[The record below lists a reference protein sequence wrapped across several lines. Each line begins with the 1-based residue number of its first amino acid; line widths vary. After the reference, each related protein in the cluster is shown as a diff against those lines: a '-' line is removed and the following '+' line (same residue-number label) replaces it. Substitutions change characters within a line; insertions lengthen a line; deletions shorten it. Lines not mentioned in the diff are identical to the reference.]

1 MTEAYSEF
9 TTGFFRPISEY
20 LQDPAVSEIMINGY
34 DQIFIEKAGKMIK
47 TKASFQ
53 DEEQLMAAV
62 RRVAQAV
69 GRMIHEKSPILD
81 ARLPDGSRVH
91 VVIPPCA
98 RKGIYISIRKFSQH
112 MLNLKQLVDG
122 GALSLEMAK
131 FMNLCVALAKNI
143 IVSGGTSSGKTT
155 LLNVVSTLVPENQRI
170 VVIED
175 SSELQLQQEHLLPLE
190 TRSAEA
196 DGTGQVN
203 LRDLVRASLRMRPDR
218 IVIGEVRGGEALDLL
233 QAMNTG
239 HSGSMATVHANTPHG
254 ALTRLETLALM
265 SDVELPWRA
274 LRSQIASAIE
284 IVIQVARLRD
294 GSRRITHISEVLD
307 LDEAGHYQVEDIFG
321 HRIDRVDDTG
331 KIQGGHFATGTLPS
345 FLQEA
350 KSQGYQVD
358 ETLFRPAKK

>member
-1 MTEAYSEF
+1 MTDAYNEF
-9 TTGFFRPISEY
+9 TAGFFRPISEY
-20 LQDPAVSEIMINGY
+20 LNDPSVSEVMVNGP
-34 DQIFIEKAGKMIK
+34 DQIFIEKKGKIVK
-47 TKASFQ
+47 TESAFS

-62 RRVAQAV
+62 RRVAQSV
-69 GRMIHEKSPILD
+69 GRVINEKAPILD

-91 VVIPPCA
+91 VVTPPCA
-98 RKGIYISIRKFSQH
+98 RRGIYISIRKFSQS

-131 FMNLCVALAKNI
+131 FMNLCVALSKNI

-155 LLNVVSTLVPENQRI
+155 LLNVVSTLVSEDQRI

-190 TRSAEA
+190 TRAADA
-196 DGTGQVN
+196 DGTGQVS

-274 LRSQIASAIE
+274 LRSQIATAIE

-294 GSRRITHISEVLD
+294 GTRRITHISEIGE
-307 LDEAGHYQVEDIFG
+307 LDEAGHYHVSDLFRHQ
-321 HRIDRVDDTG
+321 IDRVDEEG
-331 KIQGGHFATGTLPS
+331 KILGSHHPTGNLPS

-350 KSQGYQVD
+350 KSQGYLVD
-358 ETLFRPAKK
+358 ESLFQKKKK